1 MFVYFQYK
9 GYIIRKHKV
18 DNQCLSFLKY
28 RDIPLEIKHII
39 AMRRN
44 NVVIVPA
51 KCQHTGKM
59 YGIRTERRNNGW
71 HMNWAF
77 ELLEEEAVRE
87 NFGEE
92 TISGRVVI
100 DPEYPGC
107 LYCGGKGFVH
117 CGKCGKLSC
126 WDEEEVLFS
135 CHHCGHTGEI
145 GMSADEFDDIKAGD
159 Y

>member
-1 MFVYFQYK
+1 M
-9 GYIIRKHKV
+9 RK
-18 DNQCLSFLKY
+18 
-28 RDIPLEIKHII
+28 
-39 AMRRN
+39 N

-51 KCQHTGKM
+51 KCQHSGKM
-59 YGIRTERRNNGW
+59 FGIRAERKNDGW

-77 ELLEEEAVRE
+77 ELPEDEAKRE
-87 NFGEE
+87 NFGKEA
-92 TISGRVVI
+92 ISGRVII

-107 LYCGGKGFVH
+107 PHCGGKGFVH

-126 WDEEEVLFS
+126 WDEEEVSFN
-135 CHHCGHTGEI
+135 CHHCGYKGKI